1 MRPHMDVDE
10 LKISIVVPVYNVRQY
25 LSESLDSVIN
35 QTYTNIEII
44 VVDDGS
50 TDGSGMICDEF
61 AAKDSRINVIHQEN
75 KGLSGARNAGLDIM
89 TGEVVAFLDSDDTF
103 HPEMI
108 QRMVETMMQNDA
120 DVIICRYTSCRTNGR
135 MPYSK
140 IHSNTA
146 ESIVYNRRE
155 SLRALLSGKIDW
167 YAWNKVYR
175 RECFESVRYPQGQV
189 YEDIVTTYEILDAS
203 RKVAVIEEPL
213 IMYRRR
219 EESITEKYT
228 FSSAQDRIRSYANI
242 EEKVQ
247 TNSPEIFG
255 EQHRQWIFRRRM
267 NVLLETYARC
277 GKSAKIYKTEIL
289 ELGGILIWKDCDH
302 RTRRFYSIF
311 RVSPLL
317 FKVVYLTLLYVKR
330 GIHSV
335 LDRFGSKGRIR

>member
-1 MRPHMDVDE
+1 MDVDE

-35 QTYTNIEII
+35 QTYTNLEII

-50 TDGSGMICDEF
+50 TDGSDKICDEYSV
-61 AAKDSRINVIHQEN
+61 KDSRINVIHQEN

-108 QRMVETMMQNDA
+108 QRMVETMQHYDA
-120 DVIICRYTSCRTNGR
+120 DVVICRYSSCRTNGK

-140 IHSNTA
+140 INSDNAT
-146 ESIVYNRRE
+146 SIVYDRRE
-155 SLRALLSGKIDW
+155 SLRALLSGTIDW

-175 RECFESVRYPQGQV
+175 RECFESIRYPQGQV
-189 YEDIVTTYEILDAS
+189 YEDIVTTYEILNAS
-203 RKVAVIEEPL
+203 QKVAVIEEPL

-219 EESITEKYT
+219 EESITEKYA
-228 FSSAQDRIRSYANI
+228 FSSAQDRIRSYADI
-242 EEKVQ
+242 DEKVQ
-247 TNSPEIFG
+247 MNSPEIFG
-255 EQHRQWIFRRRM
+255 KQHRQWICRRRM
-267 NVLLETYARC
+267 NVLLATYARC
-277 GKSAKIYKTEIL
+277 GKRAKRYKTEIL
-289 ELGGILIWKDCDH
+289 ELGKNLNWQDCDH

-311 RVSPLL
+311 RLSPLL

-330 GIHSV
+330 GIHSI
-335 LDRFGSKGRIR
+335 LDRFGSRGRKR